1 MKRKLRKREV
11 LRIHDLAVLQYDT
24 RNCSTE
30 GDGVIVCTEAGGLIT
45 EERKRGEGGRGV
57 GGGHQALSLPKKNL
71 QGQPIRC

>member
-1 MKRKLRKREV
+1 MKHKLREREV

-30 GDGVIVCTEAGGLIT
+30 GDGVVVCTEAGGLIT
-45 EERKRGEGGRGV
+45 EERKREEGQGER
-57 GGGHQALSLPKKNL
+57 GGHQAPSLPKKNL